1 CSDTLTDG
9 PHATLGA
16 SKRQAHFACH
26 PRRDAEAWAPF
37 FALRFSRV
45 FLSVARV
52 ILAYNPMLERNQRF
66 MQKRLF
72 GALAL
77 ALIVISYTA
86 LGRESV
92 PSEYAQDVK
101 VTPLLQTTT
110 TTLGQLIEYP
120 KTDRPEVT
128 ALEVEIPPGKETG
141 WHKHPVP
148 GYAYVLAGT
157 LTIEME
163 DGKHFQFEAGK
174 AFVEVINTLHNG
186 KNLGTE
192 PVRLIA
198 FFSGEAGKPFTIRP

>member
-1 CSDTLTDG
+1 MI
-9 PHATLGA
+9 
-16 SKRQAHFACH
+16 KQ
-26 PRRDAEAWAPF
+26 
-37 FALRFSRV
+37 
-45 FLSVARV
+45 
-52 ILAYNPMLERNQRF
+52 
-66 MQKRLF
+66 RLF
-72 GALAL
+72 GAFAVAL
-77 ALIVISYTA
+77 LLVSSAT
-86 LGRESV
+86 LGRESTTA
-92 PSEYAQDVK
+92 EYDQGVK
-101 VTPLLQTTT
+101 VTSLLQTAT

-120 KTDRPEVT
+120 KTDRPELT
-128 ALEVEIPPGKETG
+128 ALEVEIAPGKETG

-198 FFSGEAGKPFTIRP
+198 FFSGEAGKPFTMRAVKE